1 MDDRVA
7 TGSGLDPA
15 RKVWRRRKWL
25 AMLVF
30 AGVFVPALTVAR
42 SVPDIYRSAATLLV
56 EPQRVAEAVV
66 RPLSEPAVRSFW
78 TNELETRLH
87 TISQEILSRARLEEL
102 ITRLGLYPALRLV
115 SLEAAIEQM
124 RRDIKIEPREVGQT
138 GVWGATIAFTL
149 SYRGT
154 DSRTVAGVT
163 NALASSY
170 VEENLR
176 IRKWQATSTTE
187 FLGAQL
193 AAAKAQLDEQERR
206 VREFKQRHGS
216 ELPERFA
223 ILERLSTLVRL
234 NGDSQLGSM
243 ERRAALGKQVGELE
257 LSTGGADTPAARLA
271 RLRLELVD
279 LSERFT
285 DKYPEVIRVKGEIAA
300 LERGLAE
307 SGPDGAP
314 ADPTLRRLK
323 QMLGELD
330 AQTKALKAEEQRLRR
345 EITAYQQGLQ
355 NAPEREQQ
363 LQALSRE
370 YEAAKELHASLVRR
384 HEDALLAERME
395 QQKGDQFRIL
405 DSAIPSRQPAGPNR
419 RLLVLYGLMLALGM
433 AAGAVVLAE
442 RIDTSF
448 HALDDLRSFTKV
460 PVLASIPHVAG
471 TAEKA
476 RLARR
481 RWLAT
486 ASIALG
492 LVLAVLASYHVAQGN
507 EQLVRMLSRGTP

>member
-1 MDDRVA
+1 MDDRA
-7 TGSGLDPA
+7 STGSGLDPA

-30 AGVFVPALTVAR
+30 TGVFVPALTVAR

-234 NGDSQLGSM
+234 NSDSQLGSM

-285 DKYPEVIRVKGEIAA
+285 DKYPEVIRVKGAKREDEIG
-300 LERGLAE
+300 R
-307 SGPDGAP
+307 
-314 ADPTLRRLK
+314 ADPTKCAPAPDQLAL
-323 QMLGELD
+323 QD
-330 AQTKALKAEEQRLRR
+330 AAIHQLLVEAPDHLRR
-345 EITAYQQGLQ
+345 ED
-355 NAPEREQQ
+355 E
-363 LQALSRE
+363 
-370 YEAAKELHASLVRR
+370 
-384 HEDALLAERME
+384 
-395 QQKGDQFRIL
+395 
-405 DSAIPSRQPAGPNR
+405 
-419 RLLVLYGLMLALGM
+419 
-433 AAGAVVLAE
+433 
-442 RIDTSF
+442 
-448 HALDDLRSFTKV
+448 
-460 PVLASIPHVAG
+460 
-471 TAEKA
+471 
-476 RLARR
+476 
-481 RWLAT
+481 
-486 ASIALG
+486 
-492 LVLAVLASYHVAQGN
+492 
-507 EQLVRMLSRGTP
+507 